1 MPRFSYA
8 LDTWMSQLSLIETNA
23 NLRLLTY
30 VGGGWAH
37 ETRVRVEDKFWCL
50 VCSAVYP
57 YCAEEKSKGGAK
69 STLIIF
75 GGRNWGPRG
84 SREACTKEADWI
96 LGRRV
101 ALIQEPH
108 GLCFQNNANDVVI
121 LQNFDSALLLGSS
134 PIITRRSLLPI
145 PAQADA
151 FHRLFW
157 GHLTLSSQIL
167 TRINWKKCR
176 KREST

>member
-1 MPRFSYA
+1 
-8 LDTWMSQLSLIETNA
+8 MSQLSLIETNA
-23 NLRLLTY
+23 NPRLLTY

-101 ALIQEPH
+101 ASIQEPP
-108 GLCFQNNANDVVI
+108 GLCFQKRQWCGYPPTFWFCLSPWEFTHHHKTFTSANPCTSRRISPFI
-121 LQNFDSALLLGSS
+121 LRPPNL
-134 PIITRRSLLPI
+134 I
-145 PAQADA
+145 
-151 FHRLFW
+151 
-157 GHLTLSSQIL
+157 LSDIDPHQLKEVQKAWIY
-167 TRINWKKCR
+167 IMQY
-176 KREST
+176 